1 MTDLPSVS
9 QFRCGGASALRVTQ
23 LCDSGICCA
32 AHAYRAY
39 PGRLGGLAPG
49 EASGADKASS
59 TRERDVC
66 AVALSLLALIV
77 RRFRG
82 ASPLGEVIE
91 RSSKE
96 RKAHAARGRRAGK
109 A

>member
-1 MTDLPSVS
+1 M
-9 QFRCGGASALRVTQ
+9 TQ

-32 AHAYRAY
+32 ARVYRAY
-39 PGRLGGLAPG
+39 PGRLGRLAPG

-59 TRERDVC
+59 TPERDVC

-82 ASPLGEVIE
+82 ASPLGEGIE

-96 RKAHAARGRRAGK
+96 RKAHAARAQEKHECALTEASQLRAATTTAPGWI
-109 A
+109 